1 MERAKTIQYLERH
14 QWLIKAQSEGLSHD
28 DSLLQLPFRGNCFNW
43 VLGHVIVHRDIMLDL
58 MNHSPVLNPEETAL
72 YKIESEPV
80 TADRD
85 AVDFEKLL
93 ELSRRSLQKLKDA
106 ILSVSDDLLKEIH
119 NEERGSTIQD
129 RIEFLIWH
137 ETYHLGQLEILRQLA
152 GKDDTII

>member
-1 MERAKTIQYLERH
+1 MERTKTIQYLERH

-28 DSLLQLPFRGNCFNW
+28 DSLLQLPFRANCFNW

-58 MNHSPVLNPEETAL
+58 MNQSPVLNPEETAP
-72 YKIESEPV
+72 YKIESEPM
-80 TADRD
+80 TADSD
-85 AVDFEKLL
+85 AVDFERLL
-93 ELSRRSLQKLKDA
+93 ELSRRSLEKLKDA

-119 NEERGSTIQD
+119 NEERGTTIQD